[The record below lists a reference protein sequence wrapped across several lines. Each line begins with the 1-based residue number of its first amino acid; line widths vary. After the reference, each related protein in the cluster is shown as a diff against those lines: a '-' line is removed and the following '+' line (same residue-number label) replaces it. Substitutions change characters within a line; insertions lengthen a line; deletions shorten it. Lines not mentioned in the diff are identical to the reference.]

1 MKIQIRYWLFLLT
14 GLLLTGL
21 SLNSCQKYLSLS
33 PNSAFDENYVFG
45 SVSDATKAV
54 LGTYATLAGDR
65 GYGGRLQYY
74 FSNDCDESYCNAS
87 NTNIIGGDNGAKA
100 LSRYNALATNTELD
114 AEWNIFYA
122 GVDRANH
129 CIKGIPKMDLYTN
142 GSAGEKASLQRLY
155 GEALTLR
162 AQFYFDLIKCWGD
175 VPAPYIP
182 STDQPDLSLP
192 ATNRDSIYDHILND
206 LATAGSLLPWRGDP
220 GVAAD
225 ERITKGAA
233 KALRARIALF
243 RGGYSLRAA
252 SRKMERSADYKKYYK
267 IALDECSEI
276 MASGKHGLNPSF
288 QSVFK
293 DNFDAHKIDP
303 SGESLFQVGL
313 SGGTG
318 VSDGRI
324 GYIDGTRVNSNGSGS
339 DFALP
344 TYFYKFDSNDLRKD
358 VTIATYAINGSGYY
372 IGYATSFGPF
382 VMAKFRR
389 DWHTNPVNLPTNTS
403 AYAGISWPMIRYSD
417 VLLMFAEADN
427 EINQGPSQAAIN
439 AFKSVRLRGFGG
451 DASKMGTIPTDYLG
465 FFTAITNE
473 RMFEFGGEG
482 LRKWDLIRWN
492 LINSIF
498 AETRA
503 NLAKYRLL
511 QAPYNNCPAKMYFLN
526 NSATGIVYSS
536 SYYQP
541 SVATA
546 PAGYTSVNWAA
557 AFSAAFTTDWAGSF
571 VPNQREILPYGPS
584 TLSSNPNLH
593 QGYGY

>member
-1 MKIQIRYWLFLLT
+1 MKMKLIYRIFIIA
-14 GLLLTGL
+14 GLLFMGIMV
-21 SLNSCQKYLSLS
+21 NSCKKYLTLS
-33 PNSAFDENYVFG
+33 PNSAFDEAYVFG
-45 SVSDATKAV
+45 SVSDAYKAV
-54 LGTYATLAGDR
+54 LGTYAVLAGDR
-65 GYGGRLQYY
+65 GYGGRINYY

-87 NTNIIGGDNGAKA
+87 NTNVIGGDNGAKA

-114 AEWNIFYA
+114 AEWNIYYP
-122 GVDRANH
+122 GIDRANH
-129 CIKGIPKMDLYTN
+129 CIKNIPQMALYTN
-142 GSAGEKASLQRLY
+142 GSASDKASLQRLY
-155 GEALTLR
+155 GEVLTLR
-162 AQFYFDLIKCWGD
+162 AQFFFDLIKFWGD

-182 STDQPDLSLP
+182 STDITDLNLP

-206 LATAGSLLPWRGDP
+206 LSLAVSLLPWRGDP
-220 GVAAD
+220 GVVVD

-252 SRKMERSADYKKYYK
+252 SRKMERTADYLKYYT
-267 IALDECSEI
+267 IARDECNDI
-276 MASGKHGLNPSF
+276 INSGRHKLNASF
-288 QSVFK
+288 QAVFK
-293 DNFDAHKIDP
+293 DNFDAHKIEP
-303 SGESLFQVGL
+303 NGECLFQVGL

-324 GYIDGTRVNSNGSGS
+324 GYIDGTRVNGNGSGS

-344 TYFYKFDSNDLRKD
+344 TYFYKFDSMDTRRD
-358 VTIATYAINGSGYY
+358 VTIATYAINGSGSY

-382 VMAKFRR
+382 IMAKFRR
-389 DWHTNPVNLPTNTS
+389 DWHSNPATLPTNTS
-403 AYAGISWPMIRYSD
+403 GYAGISWPMIRYSD
-417 VLLMFAEADN
+417 VLLMFAEAEN
-427 EINQGPSQAAIN
+427 ELNQNPTAAATA
-439 AFKSVRLRGFGG
+439 AFTQVRQRGFNG
-451 DASKMGTIPTDYLG
+451 DASKIGIIPTDYQG

-492 LINSIF
+492 LINATF
-498 AETRA
+498 TETRA
-503 NLAKYRLL
+503 NLAKFRVL
-511 QAPYNNCPAKMYFLN
+511 QAPYNNLPAKMYFLN
-526 NSATGIVYSS
+526 NSTTGIVYSS
-536 SYYQP
+536 SYYKP
-541 SVATA
+541 SAATA

-557 AFSAAFTTDWAGSF
+557 AYSGAFTTDWAGSF